1 MKGFGL
7 MPHFVKIEE
16 LRLIKKDKRGAI
28 YDCDKVILIER
39 KKGSVSADHV
49 HEQGEV
55 LFLIAGKVRLTVG
68 DETAVA
74 EAPCRIEIAGGIYHK
89 IVALSK
95 VKLLEYRFLRKKS
108 GKSFAK
114 VSGGF

>member
-49 HEQGEV
+49 HRQHEA
-55 LFLIAGKVRLTVG
+55 LFLIAGKARLTVG
-68 DETAVA
+68 DEATVA
-74 EAPCRIEIAGGIYHK
+74 EAPCRIEIAGGVYHK

-95 VKLLEYRFLRKKS
+95 VKLLEYRFLRKKT
-108 GKSFAK
+108 GKRK
-114 VSGGF
+114 

>member
-1 MKGFGL
+1 M
-7 MPHFVKIEE
+7 KIEG
-16 LRLIKKDKRGAI
+16 LKLIKKDKRGAV

-55 LFLIAGKVRLTVG
+55 LFLIEGKARLTVG

-74 EAPCRIEIAGGIYHK
+74 EAPCRIEIAGGVYHK

-95 VKLLEYRFLRKKS
+95 VKLLEYRFLRKKK
-108 GKSFAK
+108 GKRK
-114 VSGGF
+114 

>member
-1 MKGFGL
+1 M
-7 MPHFVKIEE
+7 KIEG
-16 LRLIKKDKRGAI
+16 LKLIKKDKRGAV

-55 LFLIAGKVRLTVG
+55 LFLIEGKARLTVG

-74 EAPCRIEIAGGIYHK
+74 EAPCRIEIAAGVYHK

-95 VKLLEYRFLRKKS
+95 VKLLEYRFLRKKK
-108 GKSFAK
+108 GKRK
-114 VSGGF
+114 